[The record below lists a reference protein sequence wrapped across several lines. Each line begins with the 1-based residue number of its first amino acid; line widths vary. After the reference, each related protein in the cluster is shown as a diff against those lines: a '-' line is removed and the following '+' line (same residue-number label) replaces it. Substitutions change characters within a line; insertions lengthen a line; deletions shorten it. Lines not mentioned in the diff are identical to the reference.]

1 MSAQVPIESESEM
14 KPKRVLP
21 PTYLFVS
28 IGTMAALHFLLPLKR
43 IILFPFNLL
52 GAIPLALGIAFNL
65 IADRAFKKNK
75 TTVKPFEKST
85 VLITG
90 GVFGISRHPMY
101 LGFVLILTGV
111 AILMGSLTPYLVIV
125 AFVIL
130 MHAIFVRAEEEMLEE
145 TFGDAW
151 LKYKK
156 RVRRWI

>member
-1 MSAQVPIESESEM
+1 M
-14 KPKRVLP
+14 PKRLLP
-21 PTYLFVS
+21 PTHLFVS
-28 IGTMAALHFLLPLKR
+28 IVMMAALHFLLPLKK

-101 LGFVLILTGV
+101 LGFVLILTGI
-111 AILMGSLTPYLVIV
+111 AILMGSLMPYLVIF
-125 AFVIL
+125 AFAIL
-130 MHAIFVRAEEEMLEE
+130 MDAIFVRAEEEMLEE
-145 TFGDAW
+145 TFGETW
-151 LKYKK
+151 LKYKR
-156 RVRRWI
+156 RVRRWL

>member
-1 MSAQVPIESESEM
+1 M
-14 KPKRVLP
+14 
-21 PTYLFVS
+21 
-28 IGTMAALHFLLPLKR
+28 MAALHFLLPLKK

-101 LGFVLILTGV
+101 LGFVLILTGI
-111 AILMGSLTPYLVIV
+111 AILMGSLMPYLVIF
-125 AFVIL
+125 AFAIL
-130 MHAIFVRAEEEMLEE
+130 MDAIFVRAEEEMLEE
-145 TFGDAW
+145 TFGETL
-151 LKYKK
+151 LKYKR
-156 RVRRWI
+156 RVRRWL

>member
-1 MSAQVPIESESEM
+1 
-14 KPKRVLP
+14 
-21 PTYLFVS
+21 
-28 IGTMAALHFLLPLKR
+28 MAALHFLLPLKR

>member
-1 MSAQVPIESESEM
+1 M
-14 KPKRVLP
+14 
-21 PTYLFVS
+21 
-28 IGTMAALHFLLPLKR
+28 MAALHFLLPLKK

-101 LGFVLILTGV
+101 LGFVLILTGI
-111 AILMGSLTPYLVIV
+111 AILMGSLMPYLVIF
-125 AFVIL
+125 AFAIL
-130 MHAIFVRAEEEMLEE
+130 MDAIFVRAEEEMLEE
-145 TFGDAW
+145 TFGETW
-151 LKYKK
+151 LKYKR
-156 RVRRWI
+156 RVRRWL

>member
-1 MSAQVPIESESEM
+1 
-14 KPKRVLP
+14 
-21 PTYLFVS
+21 
-28 IGTMAALHFLLPLKR
+28 MAAIHFLLPLKR
-43 IILFPFNLL
+43 IILSPFNLL

-65 IADRAFKKNK
+65 IADRAFKKNG

-125 AFVIL
+125 AFAIL
-130 MHAIFVRAEEEMLEE
+130 MDAIFIRAEEEMLEE
-145 TFGDAW
+145 TFGDVW

>member
-1 MSAQVPIESESEM
+1 MM
-14 KPKRVLP
+14 PKRLLP
-21 PTYLFVS
+21 PTHLFVS
-28 IGTMAALHFLLPLKR
+28 IVMMAALHFLLPLKK

-101 LGFVLILTGV
+101 LGFVLILTGI
-111 AILMGSLTPYLVIV
+111 AILMGSLMPYLVIF
-125 AFVIL
+125 AFAIL
-130 MHAIFVRAEEEMLEE
+130 MDAIFVRAEEEMLEE
-145 TFGDAW
+145 TFGETW
-151 LKYKK
+151 LKYKR
-156 RVRRWI
+156 RVRRWL